1 MFISQHWA
9 NTVASCAAPSVHR
22 ASDDRRPLGAS
33 RLGVLGTVLGLVL
46 GLLCFGVPSMNASHA
61 QPTPDADGIP
71 STPTSTAEA
80 GPTAI
85 VIHGGAGTITRE
97 EMTPEKETAYRNA
110 LTSALEAGHEVLQKG
125 GSSLDAVTAALT
137 VLEDSPLFN
146 AGKGAVFTSEGTVEL
161 DASIMDGRTR
171 NAGALTGVKHVRNP
185 ILLARSIM
193 ERSPHVMMAGEGA
206 ETFARDQGFERVPN
220 EYFYTERRRKQLEE
234 AQSKMDD
241 PTGSTGTPDP
251 THKFGTVGAVALD
264 QNGNLAAGTSTGG
277 MTNKRFG
284 RVGDSPIVGAGT
296 YAHNETCGVSATGH
310 GEYFMRGV
318 VAHDVAA
325 RMRYGGMSLQEAAEA
340 VVMDELPSIG
350 EGGTG
355 GIIAL
360 DAEGNIAMPFNTPG
374 MYRGYVDVDGNL
386 IVKIYGD

>member
-1 MFISQHWA
+1 M
-9 NTVASCAAPSVHR
+9 
-22 ASDDRRPLGAS
+22 
-33 RLGVLGTVLGLVL
+33 LGLVVL
-46 GLLCFGVPSMNASHA
+46 GYVPMNAAHA
-61 QPTPDADGIP
+61 QPAPCSKSAP
-71 STPTSTAEA
+71 TPTPPSETAA

-97 EMTPEKETAYRNA
+97 EMTPEKEAEYRSA
-110 LTSALEAGHEVLQKG
+110 LQRALEAGHEVLQDG

-161 DASIMDGRTR
+161 DASIMDGQTR

-185 ILLARSIM
+185 ILLARTIM
-193 ERSPHVMMAGEGA
+193 ENSPHVMMAGDGA

-220 EYFYTERRRKQLEE
+220 DYFYTERRREQLEE
-234 AQSKMDD
+234 AQAKMDD
-241 PTGSTGTPDP
+241 PTGSTGTPDRA
-251 THKFGTVGAVALD
+251 HKFGTVGAVALD

-296 YAHNETCGVSATGH
+296 YANNETCGVSATGH

-325 RMRYGGMSLQEAAEA
+325 RMQYGGMSVQEAAQS

-355 GIIAL
+355 GVIAL
-360 DAEGNIAMPFNTPG
+360 DAQGNIAMPFNTPG

-386 IVKIYGD
+386 VVKIYSD